1 MKRRVL
7 SLILALALCLGLMC
21 MPASAEDYSLWVGG
35 ERVTSEN
42 AADVFGD
49 GTVSY
54 DSVTKTL
61 TLNGYVYT
69 GQGYKSGSMYMGIY
83 WSSYDQLTVQLVE
96 ENEIRLAP
104 ADAGVPSAGVYGYG
118 GITFTG
124 SGSLLVRGGDT
135 DGASSY
141 GMYTSQQAVTCGNDF
156 TGSVTGI
163 GGDVSG
169 RGDSF
174 GLYLYSGVAVYNGA
188 VTGIGGNHSGAG
200 GCLSC
205 GIRTPGGSILLYG
218 GAVTGVG
225 GDVFTD
231 DSDTDAESFGINGSN
246 SYGRYD
252 VFGGTM
258 VALGGR
264 AAGASGY
271 GSARSAGL
279 YAPMNELP
287 GSTYYSRSYGPGLNV
302 YGGTVI
308 ALGGAA
314 DRADPADFTR
324 VYSFGT
330 TGSNVNAD
338 GGALIA
344 RAGTVN
350 GGFRMKT
357 YDYNFYTHRAAIN
370 TTLALGEDS
379 VIARAAGWALAA
391 GTNGYGELTVT
402 SEHSGTRSRI
412 TGIVGEISDWKEELK
427 YRSSVPVE
435 ASGVV
440 IVPASWT
447 ETTDAGDLGGD
458 AWLVDLASDGA
469 QAGAVDLGTYTLL
482 CADLYEGTAAGR
494 AAGLTAD
501 SVTGS
506 GGGLIAVGPLLSGSG
521 TVSSGLFVPAS
532 FALDGDA
539 SVVCVGGCA
548 DASYG
553 LEAPKGGAD
562 VSGITGNG
570 QFLAAGLDGAY
581 AAAGGIEAGSLAVID
596 EGSFYRAASPEVRVP
611 EYTVTVVP
619 GGHMTAA
626 DGSGEL
632 TQTGVSGEMD
642 PVILTAD
649 DGYSFPSNY
658 AYALTGSKAAAGLTV
673 TRNSDKQITV
683 RGVPGRNVRLPLPDA
698 ELILYPVWLG
708 GVRVTG
714 TNRYDLTAAIN
725 ENAKTDAASGTA
737 SYDPASATL
746 TLEDFSYTG
755 EGFEYSANRWAA
767 LYIEDQG
774 LIVSVTGDN
783 RIVQHKASVG
793 DNDWSVGLLDNW
805 GSAVRITGEGSLLL
819 QADAVDENK
828 YNTYGARM
836 STAGDLVA
844 EGVEVRLIADP
855 NVKGT
860 SRGVMFIDV
869 GDLIVRNGGTL
880 ECSGGTTAVY
890 YNDTDEIG
898 YLVYGDEYYVLA
910 GTEADGSDAGFYD
923 GTGDNRMHYMTD
935 YRYIRVETAELFL
948 AGVPVTESNAADL
961 VASVNAVYPGSAS
974 GTASYDMD
982 TRTLTLNGAAF
993 TNLCTGSTDKEYNGM
1008 MYLADAPLTIVLEGD
1023 SSITG
1028 RARRND
1034 DTAGLWI
1041 SKSGADV
1048 RFTGSG
1054 SLTLTGGSLTG
1065 YDDSFGIYSYGS
1077 LTVDG
1082 PAVTAV
1088 GGHAQQDS
1096 SFGCYASGGLT
1107 LNSGSFTA
1115 RGGGSDQDYSYGM
1128 SATAVVNGGTLLCE
1142 GGDSYETSYGF
1153 SGTLTV
1159 NDGEATVIG
1168 GKATSTGGYD
1178 SVGVSGYATVN
1189 GGSLTVQA
1197 DTGTDDSYGIDG
1209 TLTVSGGKVSVTAG
1223 TAEDY
1228 SYGVYGSCTV
1238 NSGEVR
1244 ISGGQSNGEYGY
1256 SRAVSSTCTING
1268 GSVELISLDAYSS
1281 QAVGSR
1287 PSLGEKA
1294 MVLIASP
1301 NSDGSEP
1308 VEYDSYNYG
1317 EYRYIKTGMAYN
1329 LWVGDTRV
1337 NPGNAEDVLGDGKV
1351 RFDAATATLTLDG
1364 ASVIGTTAERAA
1376 ITYSDEE
1383 LGALTI
1389 AVNGASTVT
1398 RTEADDGY
1406 YTSKRTAIDST
1417 QPLTIQLAEG
1427 SALDVTG
1434 PDISYNSSDTYYTV
1448 YAGDALTID
1457 GPGVLNVNGSRLTG
1471 GAYGTTAAIGAEKAL
1486 TLSGGA
1492 DVTVTGG
1499 AGDGTTRNY
1508 YGTTYSSRSLGIRL
1522 QGSEGLTI
1530 GDGCTLRSSGGTTRQ
1545 GGDSSYNGDSI
1556 GLVANAPVTL
1566 SLAGSAKAEF
1576 SGSPFRGYDSYGT
1589 SCGAMFSMGYW
1600 SDTSSADVTVA
1611 ADDWSGTVLF
1621 QGEDRGVNRSGYG
1634 NVRLARDESV
1644 CDMTGYAEIED
1655 AEGVELPD
1663 AAYSLS
1669 DLAYRKLLLFAHRTF
1684 TVRVTPGEGMTPADA
1699 YSEDVTCTRSMTEQT
1714 YTADEGYYFPEDY
1727 AVDPVNGITV
1737 TRDSWTTITVSGTPT
1752 ADAGITLA
1760 DASPKGKED
1769 ASGIGFQAAGYDSGE
1784 LTGLTAGARY
1794 TVRGAAEADFTADG
1808 DGHSLTGVEEG
1819 VLSVV
1824 MKATDA
1830 NTRLDSDAVTIPVT
1844 RAAAPALT
1852 ALQPDAV
1859 GGTGSIPTD
1868 SSHEIST
1875 DGEAWTPCTGPTD
1888 GLQPGTY
1895 YVRTAASG
1903 TALASDSQSLV
1914 IIEYVPDRQPTP
1926 DVSFTA
1932 TGFDCGILSGLVP
1945 GETYAVSGAAS
1956 FQFTAAGTEQTLT
1969 GISEGT
1975 LSVVRLGDGS
1985 TTSDSLAQTIA
1996 VNRAAAPALTP
2007 VQPEAEGGTGSIPTD
2022 GTHEISTDGKTW
2034 APCAGAS
2041 LELAEGTYYV
2051 RTAASGATLASD
2063 SQIITIAYSPVY
2075 SVSFGAGG
2083 GSGAMEPLTELA
2095 PDTEIT
2101 LPDNGFTPPEGRE
2114 FAAWGI
2120 GEDEYAEGDAY
2131 TVTADTTVI
2140 ALWSVIAPV
2149 LPEDCEFDVSMTVAI
2164 SVPAVSE
2171 TVKIRYTV
2179 DGTEPDADNGI
2190 EYVGPFTLKE
2200 SATVKAVTLV
2210 DGELSR
2216 VTEASY
2222 TLAPEEEYE
2231 DSGWEPEP
2239 VSEIRSGESISG
2251 DDLDELIDDDKQ
2263 LTVIGE
2269 GGEEA
2274 VFDVSALRSIDEAGE
2289 GRLRVVL
2296 KNVTEEFTGIYP
2308 EKSVW
2313 ELIVYIDGN
2322 VVEDYGGTVTVTIPR
2337 ALEPGENPRRV
2348 TVHSGTKTG
2357 ALSPMEADYDT
2368 ANKRI
2373 ILTDKGSS
2381 RLYVIGYDPFPFTD
2395 VPADSYCYDAVDW
2408 AVLEGVT
2415 TGLTDTLFG
2424 PTGTATRAQ
2433 IVTFLWRVMGCPEPE
2448 SGANPFRDVA
2458 PEAYYFKAVLWASQQ
2473 GITVGTG
2480 NGCFSPDAPVTR
2492 GQTVTLLW
2500 RLAGSP
2506 AAKAAPFA
2514 DVQADSY
2521 YAKAVSWAYGRG
2533 ITEGTGPST
2542 FSPEDSCLRS
2552 QIVTFLYR
2560 CFAS

>member
-69 GQGYKSGSMYMGIY
+69 GQGYKSSSMFMGIY
-83 WSSYDQLTVQLVE
+83 WSSYDQLTVQLVG

-104 ADAGVPSAGVYGYG
+104 ADAGVSSAGVYGYG
-118 GITFTG
+118 GITFMG

-141 GMYTSQQAVTCGNDF
+141 GMYTSQQTVTCGNDF

-174 GLYLYSGVAVYNGA
+174 GLYLYSGAAVYNGA
-188 VTGIGGNHSGAG
+188 VTGIGGDHSGAG

-225 GDVFTD
+225 GDVFTEEA
-231 DSDTDAESFGINGSN
+231 DTSVESFGINGSN

-338 GGALIA
+338 GGALVA

-350 GGFRMKT
+350 GGFRMAT
-357 YDYNFYTHRAAIN
+357 YDYYFYTHRAAIN

-391 GTNGYGELTVT
+391 GTDGYGELTVT

-458 AWLVDLASDGA
+458 AWLVNLASDGA
-469 QAGAVDLGTYTLL
+469 QAGAVDLGAYTLL
-482 CADLYEGTAAGR
+482 CADLYEGTEAGR
-494 AAGLTAD
+494 AAGLTTD

-521 TVSSGLFVPAS
+521 TVSSGLFAPAS
-532 FALDGDA
+532 FSLDGDA
-539 SVVCVGGCA
+539 SVICVGGCV

-581 AAAGGIEAGSLAVID
+581 AAAGGIQAGSLAVVD
-596 EGSFYRAASPEVRVP
+596 EGPFYRAASPEVRVP

-619 GGHMTAA
+619 GGHMTLA

-642 PVILTAD
+642 PVIFTAD

-683 RGVPGRNVRLPLPDA
+683 SGVPGRNVRLPLPDA
-698 ELILYPVWLG
+698 ELILYSVWLG

-725 ENAKTDAASGTA
+725 ENAKTEAASGTA

-755 EGFEYSANRWAA
+755 EGFEYSANRRAA
-767 LYIEDQG
+767 LYVEDQG
-774 LIVSVTGDN
+774 LNVSVTGDN

-793 DNDWSVGLLDNW
+793 ENDWSVGLLNNW
-805 GSAVRITGEGSLLL
+805 GGAVRVSGKGSLLL

-828 YNTYGARM
+828 YNAYGARM
-836 STAGDLVA
+836 STAGDLIA
-844 EGVEVRLIADP
+844 DGVDLRLIADP
-855 NVKGT
+855 NVTGT
-860 SRGVMFIDV
+860 SRGVMFVDE
-869 GDLIVRNGGTL
+869 GDLIARNGGTL

-890 YNDTDEIG
+890 YNDTDDIG

-910 GTEADGSDAGFYD
+910 GTAADGSDAGFYD
-923 GTGDNRMHYMTD
+923 GTGNNRMHYMTD

-961 VASVNAVYPGSAS
+961 VTSVNAVYPGAAS
-974 GTASYDMD
+974 GTASFDWD

-1034 DTAGLWI
+1034 AASGLWI
-1041 SKSGADV
+1041 SKSGAEV

-1065 YDDSFGIYSYGS
+1065 YDDSYGIYSYGS

-1128 SATAVVNGGTLLCE
+1128 SGTTVVNGGTLLCE

-1159 NDGEATVIG
+1159 NNGDATVKG
-1168 GKATSTGGYD
+1168 GKATSSSGYD

-1223 TAEDY
+1223 TAADY

-1238 NSGEVR
+1238 NSGEVS

-1308 VEYDSYNYG
+1308 VEYDSYNYDD
-1317 EYRYIKTGMAYN
+1317 YRYIKTGMAYN

-1389 AVNGASTVT
+1389 AVSGANTVT

-1427 SALDVTG
+1427 SALEVTG

-1471 GAYGTTAAIGAEKAL
+1471 GAYGTTVAIGVGKAL

-1492 DVTVTGG
+1492 DVTVSGG
-1499 AGDGTTRNY
+1499 AGDGSTANY
-1508 YGTTYSSRSLGIRL
+1508 YGTIYSSRSLGIRL
-1522 QGSEGLTI
+1522 QGSEGLAI

-1556 GLVANAPVTL
+1556 GLVSNAPITL
-1566 SLAGSAKAEF
+1566 SLAGSGSAIFA
-1576 SGSPFRGYDSYGT
+1576 GSPFRGYNSYGT
-1589 SCGAMFSMGYW
+1589 SCGAMFSVGYW

-1611 ADDWSGTVLF
+1611 ADDWSGTVIF

-1634 NVRLARDESV
+1634 SVRLARDESV

-1684 TVRVTPGEGMTPADA
+1684 TVSVTHGEGMTPADA
-1699 YSEDVTCTRSMTEQT
+1699 YSENVTCTRSMTEQT

-1737 TRDSWTTITVSGTPT
+1737 TRDSWTAVTVSGTPT
-1752 ADAGITLA
+1752 ADADVILI
-1760 DASPKGKED
+1760 DASPKTKED
-1769 ASGIGFQAAGYDSGE
+1769 ASGVGFTASGYDCGE
-1784 LTGLTAGARY
+1784 LTGLTAAAAY
-1794 TVRGAAEADFTADG
+1794 TASGAAEAGFTAAG
-1808 DGHSLTGVEEG
+1808 DSYSLTGVTEG
-1819 VLSVV
+1819 TLSVV

-1830 NTRLDSDAVTIPVT
+1830 NTRLDSDAVTITVT
-1844 RAAAPALT
+1844 RATAPTLT
-1852 ALQPDAV
+1852 AVQPDTI

-1868 SSHEIST
+1868 KSHEYST
-1875 DGEAWTPCTGPTD
+1875 DGETWTPCTGPED
-1888 GLQPGTY
+1888 SLQPGTY
-1895 YVRTAASG
+1895 YVRTAAAG
-1903 TALASDSQSLV
+1903 TVLASDPQTLV
-1914 IIEYVPDRQPTP
+1914 IVEYEADREPAP
-1926 DVSFTA
+1926 SAVFTA
-1932 TGFDCGILSGLVP
+1932 TGFDTGVLSGLEDGV
-1945 GETYAVSGAAS
+1945 GYVVSGAAAAE
-1956 FQFTAAGTEQTLT
+1956 FTADGTMQTLS
-1969 GISEGT
+1969 GVAPGT
-1975 LSVVRLGDGS
+1975 LSVVRKGNGS
-1985 TTSDSLAQTIA
+1985 TTADSLPETIT
-1996 VNRAAAPALTP
+1996 VTRAEAPALAA
-2007 VQPEAEGGTGSIPTD
+2007 VQPDAEGSTGSIPTD
-2022 GTHEISTDGKTW
+2022 ATHEISTDG
-2034 APCAGAS
+2034 
-2041 LELAEGTYYV
+2041 LAWTACTGTSADLAQGSYYV
-2051 RTAASGATLASD
+2051 RTAASGTVLASD
-2063 SQIITIAYSPVY
+2063 AQIITIAFSPKY
-2075 SVSFGAGG
+2075 SVVFSAGAGS
-2083 GSGAMEPLTELA
+2083 GSMDAMTELE

-2101 LPDNGFTPPEGRE
+2101 LPDNGFTAPEGKE
-2114 FAAWGI
+2114 FSAWGI
-2120 GEDEYAEGDAY
+2120 CEDEYAEGDVYA
-2131 TVTADTTVI
+2131 VKADTTVT
-2140 ALWSVIAPV
+2140 ALWSVIPPE
-2149 LPEDCEFDVSMTVAI
+2149 LPESCDFDVSIRVAV
-2164 SVPAVSE
+2164 SVPAVSDN
-2171 TVKIRYTV
+2171 VKIRYTT
-2179 DGTEPDADNGI
+2179 DGTDPGPDSGY
-2190 EYVGPFTLKE
+2190 EYAGPFELM
-2200 SATVKAVTLV
+2200 ATTVVKAVTV
-2210 DGELSR
+2210 VGGTDCSEI
-2216 VTEASY
+2216 VQAVY
-2222 TLAPEEEYE
+2222 TLAPEDDFDDYE
-2231 DSGWEPEP
+2231 PVTVIDSGDS
-2239 VSEIRSGESISG
+2239 VSAG
-2251 DDLDELIDDDKQ
+2251 DLDELIGEGET

-2269 GGEEA
+2269 GGAEA
-2274 VFDVSALRSIDEAGE
+2274 EFDTAALE
-2289 GRLRVVL
+2289 GVDKAADGRIKLWLRE
-2296 KNVTEEFTGIYP
+2296 VTGNYRGVYPGFT
-2308 EKSVW
+2308 VW
-2313 ELIVYIDGN
+2313 ELAVTCASEAIR
-2322 VVEDYGGTVTVTIPR
+2322 DYGGAVTVTIPR
-2337 ALEPGENPRRV
+2337 LPGENENPARV
-2348 TVHSGTKTG
+2348 TIMLGTETG
-2357 ALSPMEADYDT
+2357 ELSPADASYDPAAGVVT
-2368 ANKRI
+2368 
-2373 ILTDKGSS
+2373 LTDRTGGL
-2381 RLYVIGYDPFPFTD
+2381 LYVIGYEPFPFTD
-2395 VPADSYCYDAVDW
+2395 VSADSYYYDAVDW
-2408 AVLEGVT
+2408 AELTGVT
-2415 TGLTDTLFG
+2415 TGASDTLFDPRG
-2424 PTGTATRAQ
+2424 EATRAQ
-2433 IVTFLWRVMGCPEPE
+2433 TVTFLWRAMGCPEPD
-2448 SGANPFRDVA
+2448 GAGTPFADVA
-2458 PEAYYFKAVLWASQQ
+2458 ESAYYCKAVLWAVEQ
-2473 GITVGTG
+2473 GITKGTG
-2480 NGCFSPDAPVTR
+2480 EGLFSPNEPVTR
-2492 GQTVTLLW
+2492 AQTATFLW
-2500 RLAGSP
+2500 RLAGMPS
-2506 AAKAAPFA
+2506 AKRSAFA
-2514 DVQADSY
+2514 DVDPDSY
-2521 YAKAVSWAYGRG
+2521 YAKAVDWAYAMK
-2533 ITEGTGPST
+2533 ITEGTTSST
-2542 FSPEDSCLRS
+2542 FSPRESCLRC

-2560 CFAS
+2560 FFHR